1 MKPLLSSM
9 LPVLLLFGAAQ
20 GLFLAFVVAGIKR
33 GNRKANR
40 ILAGVLVLFSI
51 DLAQGFLS
59 VTYALAKIPCL
70 IGVNWPLAF
79 LYGPLVYFY
88 VQALTA
94 SLRDASRWRLSAH
107 FVPTAL
113 LYLYLLPSYLADP
126 ELKARAWIVQNGI
139 FKNYTHTVDPILYV
153 LIFQIA
159 GYLVLSLYLL
169 KVHSIKIRQN
179 FSSIETISL
188 AWLKNLIFA
197 FIGLLCIYAF
207 YAVSSQFFGIYKE
220 AEYFF
225 HFITAVLIYVFGYK
239 GIQQP
244 EIFTASMTAPA
255 SDRIDPSGR
264 LPQTPAPVPQ
274 SQPEEKNGQVGK
286 YRKSSLTP
294 EQSETILAQLL
305 HIMEQEHPYRESS
318 LNLTML
324 SNMLDAS
331 PHHVSQVIN
340 EKLGKSFF
348 DFVNQ
353 YRVQETKKA
362 LASPE
367 SDRFSVLG
375 IALDAGFN
383 SKSAFYTAFKKYT
396 GITPTQFK
404 DRLARPEQPS
414 IQDPR

>member
-1 MKPLLSSM
+1 MVKPPFSNM
-9 LPVLLLFGAAQ
+9 LPVLLLFGVAQ
-20 GLFLAFVVAGIKR
+20 GLFLAFVVAGIKK

-40 ILAGVLVLFSI
+40 ILAGILVLFSI
-51 DLAQGFLS
+51 DLTQGFLS

-88 VQALTA
+88 VQTLTA
-94 SLRDASRWRLSAH
+94 SRRDASRWRLSAH
-107 FVPTAL
+107 FMPTAL

-220 AEYFF
+220 AEYLF
-225 HFITAVLIYVFGYK
+225 HFITAVLIYVFAYK

-244 EIFTASMTAPA
+244 EIFALQ
-255 SDRIDPSGR
+255 GY
-264 LPQTPAPVPQ
+264 TPARDGIGANDGPAEQPAASSDKGQ
-274 SQPEEKNGQVGK
+274 STEAIDCADK
-286 YRKSSLTP
+286 YRKSALTE
-294 EQSETILAQLL
+294 EQAEKILDRLAL
-305 HIMEQEHPYRESS
+305 IMEKEKTYREMG
-318 LNLTML
+318 LTL
-324 SNMLDAS
+324 PTLAHMLDVS
-331 PHHVSQVIN
+331 QHHLSQVIN
-340 EKLGKSFF
+340 GKLNKSYF
-348 DFVNQ
+348 DFVNE
-353 YRVQETKKA
+353 YRVEDAKRA
-362 LASPE
+362 IIAPDA
-367 SDRFSVLG
+367 DRFSILG
-375 IALDAGFN
+375 IAMEAGFN
-383 SKSAFYTAFKKYT
+383 SKSAFYTAFKKHT
-396 GITPTQFK
+396 GMTPTQFK
-404 DRLARPEQPS
+404 DRLARP
-414 IQDPR
+414 